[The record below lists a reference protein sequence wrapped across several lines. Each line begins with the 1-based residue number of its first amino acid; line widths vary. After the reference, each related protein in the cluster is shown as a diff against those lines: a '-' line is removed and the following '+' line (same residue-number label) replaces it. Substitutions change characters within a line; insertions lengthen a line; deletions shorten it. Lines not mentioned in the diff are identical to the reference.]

1 MKKFLIITLIVM
13 SMVGCAS
20 FDAAVQNV
28 TTSITELNE
37 ASVEMATLN
46 PMIEFSVFYASYFFL
61 GGYGFGDDNF
71 KNGEGV
77 TWSVSTSSEK
87 EVITVTRALLK
98 RVDNGAAW
106 WSVSATVD
114 GEDRVYEMLLEDDY
128 DILKVRYINSETGL
142 IEEIIPEQDEETE
155 KKGSTE
161 EEVDTMSPD
170 YYAQYS
176 VGEEKIKTQA
186 GSFKADHIV
195 FEDKNVEEG
204 YHFKYEYWL
213 SDRVPG
219 LSVKYIYA
227 NISEQETI
235 RGEVIDIRGGY
246 KTQLDSY

>member
-28 TTSITELNE
+28 SKSINELGE
-37 ASVEMATLN
+37 ASVDMANLN

-77 TWSVSTSSEK
+77 TWNVVDTNGDE
-87 EVITVTRALLK
+87 EITVTRALLK

-106 WSVSATVD
+106 WSISAAAD

-128 DILKVRYINSETGL
+128 DILKIRYRNRETGA
-142 IEEIIPEQDEETE
+142 IEEIIPEQGEETE
-155 KKGSTE
+155 EETE
-161 EEVDTMSPD
+161 TIGPD

-176 VGEEKIKTQA
+176 VGVEKVKTKA

-195 FEDKNVEEG
+195 FEDKNVDEG
-204 YHFKYEYWL
+204 YHIKYEYWL
-213 SDRVPG
+213 ADRVPG

-227 NISEQETI
+227 NITENQTMS
-235 RGEVIDIRGGY
+235 GEVIDIRGGY
-246 KTQLDSY
+246 KTQLESY

>member
-1 MKKFLIITLIVM
+1 MKKFLIITLIIM

-77 TWSVSTSSEK
+77 TWNVVTNNGEDG
-87 EVITVTRALLK
+87 ITVTRALLK
-98 RVDNGAAW
+98 KVDNGAAW
-106 WSVSATVD
+106 WSISAIVE
-114 GEDRVYEMLLEDDY
+114 GEERVYEMLLEDDY
-128 DILKVRYINSETGL
+128 DILKIRYRNSETGL
-142 IEEIIPEQDEETE
+142 IEEIIPDQDEETE
-155 KKGSTE
+155 DETE
-161 EEVDTMSPD
+161 TETIGPD

-176 VGEEKIKTQA
+176 VGEEKIKTKA